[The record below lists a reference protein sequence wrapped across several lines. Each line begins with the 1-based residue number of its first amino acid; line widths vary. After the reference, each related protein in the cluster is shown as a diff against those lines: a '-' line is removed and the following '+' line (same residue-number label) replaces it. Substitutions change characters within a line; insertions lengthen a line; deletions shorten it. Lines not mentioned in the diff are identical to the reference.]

1 MKNIYCSIKPPRLN
15 LYYNYIGS
23 FDFIDKKSNCYY
35 LNECSPKVEDL
46 IFQTNFSSTPQNKI
60 NILIFGLTLE
70 LITNQRFLLNYSWK
84 KSFSESNF
92 TKVTL
97 QKQNFFLVLDILL
110 NSFFLNESYLHNLN
124 KSQQLLILS
133 SLKFSQ
139 NLQPFFNNSFNLT
152 LFSLNLNYFISLI
165 FSKLENAD
173 FSYYYLIPS

>member
-1 MKNIYCSIKPPRLN
+1 M
-15 LYYNYIGS
+15 
-23 FDFIDKKSNCYY
+23 
-35 LNECSPKVEDL
+35 
-46 IFQTNFSSTPQNKI
+46 
-60 NILIFGLTLE
+60 
-70 LITNQRFLLNYSWK
+70 
-84 KSFSESNF
+84 
-92 TKVTL
+92 
-97 QKQNFFLVLDILL
+97 DILL